1 MIRNPRSTRCGLA
14 LRNTHKPMI
23 INIATDESNE
33 WRQDHGHYHLADH
46 ASHPVNR
53 AGGSDSCTDQAADE
67 SLRRRGGQSEVAGG
81 ENSRRLLQREQR
93 ERRPLSFAPGGGSM
107 MGLATVTATPVERA
121 ELHQGGLDNVR
132 DVDRVESPLA
142 TARHYL

>member
-1 MIRNPRSTRCGLA
+1 
-14 LRNTHKPMI
+14 
-23 INIATDESNE
+23 
-33 WRQDHGHYHLADH
+33 
-46 ASHPVNR
+46 
-53 AGGSDSCTDQAADE
+53 
-67 SLRRRGGQSEVAGG
+67 
-81 ENSRRLLQREQR
+81 
-93 ERRPLSFAPGGGSM
+93 M